1 MEKSIMS
8 FLRNF
13 LSALWLAYA
22 VGLPALADTRVAVL
36 DFELKDVTALPDV
49 PEEVARTASL
59 KPLLERALT
68 NKGDYRFVSAANSG
82 SAVAGHAAGYLWDHP
97 DEAAKLGKHNDAR
110 FVVAGRVH
118 KPSFLFVYFMARVID
133 ADTGKLIG
141 DFTIE
146 VKGQQQKLTPIGIE
160 NLAARIDTALRQALE
175 PNGGSNPNAPRA
187 GLAPGARSEEKQS

>member
-1 MEKSIMS
+1 MS

-13 LSALWLAYA
+13 LSALWLVYA

-68 NKGDYRFVSAANSG
+68 NKGDYRFVSAADPG
-82 SAVAGHAAGYLWDHP
+82 PAVAGQAAGYIWDHP
-97 DEAAKLGKHNDAR
+97 DEAAKLGKQNDAR

-141 DFTIE
+141 DFTVE
-146 VKGQQQKLTPIGIE
+146 VKGQQKKLTPVGIE
-160 NLAARIDTALRQALE
+160 DLATRIDTTLRQVLE
-175 PNGGSNPNAPRA
+175 ANDGSNPNAPRA
-187 GLAPGARSEEKQS
+187 GLAAGVRSGEKPS